1 MRIELAPDIEA
12 RLRDALHEA
21 EKREIGGMLMAEQ
34 LAPGRFCVVDFS
46 IDPVTGSHSEFR
58 RDPEKHRQ
66 TLDDFFRRT
75 GHDFGR
81 FNYLGEWHS
90 HPSFS
95 VHPSQA
101 DISTMTD
108 IVEDETSEITF
119 AVLLIVRTRWRF
131 WVDYSLTVFA
141 RGQAPTVTR
150 IRPRIVRI

>member
-1 MRIELAPDIEA
+1 MRIELGPDVEA
-12 RLRDALHEA
+12 RLRHALHEA
-21 EKREIGGMLMAEQ
+21 GNREIGGMLMAEQ
-34 LAPGRFCVVDFS
+34 LAPGRFRLADFS
-46 IDPVTGSHSEFR
+46 VDLITGSHSEFR

-75 GHDFGR
+75 GQDYRR

-101 DISTMTD
+101 DISTMTE
-108 IVEDETSEITF
+108 IVEDEAAEITF
-119 AVLLIVRTRWRF
+119 AALLIVRTRWRF
-131 WVDYSLTVFA
+131 WIDYSLTVFA
-141 RGQAPTVTR
+141 RGQPPTTTR